1 MIGLGIVVALLWIAL
16 FVLFAVAAVAVVPQ
30 NIPACLRNMADCKVL
45 AAVEVTLPMAADDRD
60 QIDYGIVA
68 LSRAAGSDTLLP
80 VDYLVEW
87 TLPSPEG
94 TVSDRKSVV

>member
-45 AAVEVTLPMAADDRD
+45 A
-60 QIDYGIVA
+60 
-68 LSRAAGSDTLLP
+68 LSLIHI
-80 VDYLVEW
+80 
-87 TLPSPEG
+87 
-94 TVSDRKSVV
+94 